1 MPRAAWVER
10 GGIVGANALGEWQ
23 QGLNLAPASES
34 PKGTT
39 AQVSDSA
46 VFGVGTSEFVILTMA
61 DDGVAAGPGPR
72 FEKH

>member
-1 MPRAAWVER
+1 MQTLSVSGSRASTWHPHQNPLKGPRHR
-10 GGIVGANALGEWQ
+10 
-23 QGLNLAPASES
+23 
-34 PKGTT
+34 
-39 AQVSDSA
+39 VSDPA